1 LVLRL
6 RFVSRTPTGGLAATP
21 LALLFGDFVVG
32 CGAVD
37 DNRRSRALLLLS
49 VEIFLQ

>member
-1 LVLRL
+1 L
-6 RFVSRTPTGGLAATP
+6 SGGLAATP
-21 LALLFGDFVVG
+21 LAALLFGDFLVG